1 MTNTG
6 AERPSLSLSVFL
18 SGHHCFPLLA
28 SSVYCSLRQR
38 SGSSLSGWEARA
50 ETLLCL
56 AEHAFRGP
64 HRCTAAQA
72 CAHCDVNVRQ
82 QAGSDLVSP
91 RVCVCV
97 CACARLVCACLRTSL
112 GFRVGLCVSF
122 VGLSVFS
129 VRPDSAEGFSSCPS
143 TGSRNEEKDWEND
156 STTSSTPS
164 NAEYTGIRQTWSVYR
179 VWRPRRQHQ
188 IRAHVCV
195 FLLQGP
201 KLYKEPSAKS
211 NKHIIQNALA
221 HCCLAGRVN
230 EGQKN
235 KILDVCSA
243 FSLLPRSLH
252 F

>member
-1 MTNTG
+1 MCDNRQGLTLFHRVSVSVSVRVHVLCVH
-6 AERPSLSLSVFL
+6 ASLPLWVSV
-18 SGHHCFPLLA
+18 SVCVYHLL
-28 SSVYCSLRQR
+28 VCRF
-38 SGSSLSGWEARA
+38 SLSGR
-50 ETLLCL
+50 TLPRD
-56 AEHAFRGP
+56 FP
-64 HRCTAAQA
+64 HVPPQAVEMKRRTGRTTPPPRPLPPTLSTQVSDRPGVCTES
-72 CAHCDVNVRQ
+72 DV
-82 QAGSDLVSP
+82 
-91 RVCVCV
+91 
-97 CACARLVCACLRTSL
+97 LR
-112 GFRVGLCVSF
+112 R
-122 VGLSVFS
+122 
-129 VRPDSAEGFSSCPS
+129 
-143 TGSRNEEKDWEND
+143 
-156 STTSSTPS
+156 
-164 NAEYTGIRQTWSVYR
+164 
-179 VWRPRRQHQ
+179 HQ